1 VKLDPPPWMGD
12 PADSVA
18 AALDSILAGLQEWAV
33 DLPWLPKG
41 WHYEFQLT
49 PDVPTDTVRFEAERV
64 AHQYEVP
71 MRMQAIPTRNVEA
84 VG

>member
-1 VKLDPPPWMGD
+1 
-12 PADSVA
+12 
-18 AALDSILAGLQEWAV
+18 
-33 DLPWLPKG
+33 
-41 WHYEFQLT
+41 
-49 PDVPTDTVRFEAERV
+49 VRFEAERV